1 MNHDDDTAATGDDPE
16 AAAHKAFCRDLDKA
30 IEVFC
35 LEHGLMLS
43 DYVIGF
49 AGTDTDTGEMVT
61 RLADYSDGRVIMSIA
76 LGQLVHKRWDDA
88 ADWIATGAM

>member
-1 MNHDDDTAATGDDPE
+1 MDNEPDEDALE
-16 AAAHKAFCRDLDKA
+16 AAHKAFCRDLDKA
-30 IEVFC
+30 IEALC

-43 DYVIGF
+43 DYVMGI
-49 AGTDTDTGEMVT
+49 AGTNTETGEMVT
-61 RLADYSDGRVIMSIA
+61 RLCDYADGRVIMSIA

>member
-30 IEVFC
+30 IEHLC

-43 DYVIGF
+43 DYVIGL
-49 AGTDTDTGEMVT
+49 AGTNTETGEIVT
-61 RLADYSDGRVIMSIA
+61 RLCDYADGRVIMSIA
-76 LGQLVHKRWDDA
+76 LGRLVHKRWDEA
-88 ADWIATGAM
+88 AEWIACASM